1 MHRRA
6 AHVLVGVAGGR
17 GHRRRGVRVVASSS
31 SSSASS
37 RHSAAALELAV
48 GCFDAAFLPALLL
61 VLALELL
68 LVELELLH
76 LLPERLRLGLG
87 SLVRGVHLE
96 ELGLVPLCVRA
107 PLFLY
112 PPRRHLLDERRLLA
126 PPVDAVKRSGHDR
139 ARVEPAEGLVDL
151 FAWPNGERLTVERA
165 VKKCTAG
172 SRAGG
177 AGAAP
182 GYPSPRRPASG
193 TSRTRPSHTAFSRR
207 RSLRANGGRGAR
219 RQSSRACSRRRKG
232 ARSEEGEEARR
243 SWSRGRSQNR

>member
-1 MHRRA
+1 M
-6 AHVLVGVAGGR
+6 VAS
-17 GHRRRGVRVVASSS
+17 SSS

-37 RHSAAALELAV
+37 CHSASGLELAV
-48 GCFDAAFLPALLL
+48 GRFDAAFLPALLL

-68 LVELELLH
+68 LVKLELLH

-107 PLFLY
+107 TLFLY

-139 ARVEPAEGLVDL
+139 GRVEPAEGLVDL

-165 VKKCTAG
+165 VKKNCTAG
-172 SRAGG
+172 SRRGG

-193 TSRTRPSHTAFSRR
+193 TSRTRPSHIAFSRR

-219 RQSSRACSRRRKG
+219 RQSLRACSRRRKG
-232 ARSEEGEEARR
+232 ARSEEGEEARW